1 MSLPQRRR
9 ATAIVLAGI
18 LALVVVAWIAKQA
31 SEPEVA
37 APEAARQ
44 EPGAT
49 PAREQQLLPDRTNEP
64 RTAVATADPSQQ
76 VAAAVL
82 RVRLRGLHAKAPWT
96 ASLHLDVDGQDA
108 AGQWLD
114 HDTQA
119 TPDAVG
125 RCSLTLPSWYHA
137 TTHGKG
143 RIVARDPHYLA
154 LQHRWE
160 GTLDP
165 AQELV
170 LDVQVC
176 AVVEGRVTDM
186 RGNPVWGAHVCVF
199 AIRDGEPADPKLAGA
214 VTDDDGRYRLG
225 APPDVP
231 LLLVAA
237 AMEYHL
243 DGLAPRPHRQVG
255 DSWAMRSDLLPATK
269 RNSFTVGV
277 VSTEDFALPD
287 ATPITGV
294 VRWSNG
300 EPIAKARVGAS
311 RGARV
316 IEIGPAAAMRVL
328 PGGAVQPL
336 TQTET
341 DERGQFRLP
350 GLHGTAVD
358 VEVVFLPGALLLD
371 DPPRQTASPPQPCEL
386 SVALPITLRV
396 RHAGAA
402 APYAEIDLERTVTRT
417 GDNGELAI
425 VTTRPLR
432 AQASNERLQSP
443 WTTVDPRAAGTTIEL
458 ELAAALGEVTIEFEG
473 DYRVRNTVITW
484 RAEDGREGREHLMR
498 DDRSGPFRLFL
509 PPGRYHLSA
518 GPGGGERNGVF
529 LLPSER
535 DVEVDTAPRQITFPA
550 MFGGRFTVSAT
561 DSSGLYVGG
570 TCRVVDATGKDVTD
584 RFSVRT
590 ENGTDTGAWGEL
602 LPGGPNDFTAIL
614 PAGDYLL
621 TFDFRDHGARE
632 HRVSIRPREVAEVR
646 VRL

>member
-1 MSLPQRRR
+1 MSLPHRRR

-18 LALVVVAWIAKQA
+18 LALVVVTWITNAA

-37 APEAARQ
+37 APEAARH
-44 EPGAT
+44 EPRAKPT
-49 PAREQQLLPDRTNEP
+49 REQQVLPDQTNEA
-64 RTAVATADPSQQ
+64 RTAVQASDPPPH
-76 VAAAVL
+76 VAAPVL

-96 ASLHLDVDGQDA
+96 ASMHLDVDGQDA

-125 RCSLTLPSWYHA
+125 RCSLTLPPWYPTA
-137 TTHGKG
+137 TQGKG

-170 LDVQVC
+170 LDVQVV
-176 AVVEGRVTDM
+176 AVIEGRVTDM
-186 RGNPVWGAHVCVF
+186 RGNPVPAAGVCAF
-199 AIRDGEPADPKLAGA
+199 AVREGEPADPMLAGA
-214 VTDDDGRYRLG
+214 VADDDGRYRLG
-225 APPDVP
+225 APPDAP
-231 LLLVAA
+231 LLLVALP
-237 AMEYHL
+237 MQ
-243 DGLAPRPHRQVG
+243 DIKVRPSRAYPQDVVG
-255 DSWAMRSDLLPATK
+255 AMRSDLLPVT
-269 RNSFTVGV
+269 RRSSCTVGV
-277 VSTEDFALPD
+277 VSREDFGLPD

-300 EPIAKARVGAS
+300 TPVAQATVGAS

-316 IEIGPAAAMRVL
+316 LEIGPAAAIRVL

-358 VEVVFLPGALLLD
+358 VEVVRVPGALLLD

-396 RHAGAA
+396 RHAGAV
-402 APYAEIDLERTVTRT
+402 APHAEIDLERTVTRA
-417 GDNGELAI
+417 GENGELTI

-432 AQASNERLQSP
+432 AQASHERLQSA
-443 WTTVDPRAAGTTIEL
+443 WTTIDPRAAGTTIEL
-458 ELAAALGEVTIEFEG
+458 ELAATLGEVKIEFEG
-473 DYRVRNTVITW
+473 GFRVRNTVIHW
-484 RAEDGREGREHLMR
+484 RSEDGREGREHLVR

-509 PPGRYHLSA
+509 PPGRYHLTA

-529 LLPSER
+529 LLLCER
-535 DVEVDTAPRQITFPA
+535 NVEVGNVPVQITFPA
-550 MFGGRFTVSAT
+550 MFGGRFTVHAT

-602 LPGGPNDFTAIL
+602 LPGGPNEFTAIL